1 MCGIAGVFSFQA
13 TISRARVEEMTSAIA
28 HRGPDAQGVY
38 SSPQRK
44 AHLGHR
50 RLSIID
56 LSTEADQPMV
66 SACGEYAI
74 VFNGEVY
81 NYQELRTELI
91 QEHNVVFNTQS
102 DTEVLLNVF
111 KYWGKKGVKRLNG
124 MFAFAVY
131 DYKHQT
137 LWLFRDRIGIKPLYY
152 YWDGSI
158 FAFGSELKSLL
169 PLQQDVGTFSRSRE
183 ALVNYFRLG
192 YIPAPLSIYTEV
204 KKLPAGSCARVN
216 ESGMELQ
223 PYWELN
229 KQIGQNVLSDER
241 EAKDELQALVQS
253 SVDYQLRS
261 DVPFGAFLSGG
272 IDSSLVA
279 AVAQDRSK
287 QNLNTFSIGFKE
299 AKYNESEYA
308 ASVAK
313 HIGSNHQAFEVS
325 YKEAMD
331 IVPELIQMYDEPF
344 ADSSAIPTYLV
355 SKLAKTEVK
364 MALSGDGGD
373 EQFMG
378 YGMYN
383 WAKRLNNP
391 LIKPFGGLVHLAL
404 KNSTNTRYQRAAEL
418 FRMSGV
424 THLPAHIFS
433 VEQYFFS
440 HAELNQLLLLPED
453 NDVSLSLPKTARS
466 LSSKEQQ
473 ALFDLNYYLPD
484 DLLVKVDRASMQNGL
499 EVRVPLLDHRIV
511 EFSLNLDERL
521 KVKGDVTKYLLKEV
535 LYDYVPKE
543 LFNRPKWGFSIPLEN
558 WLQNK
563 LRYLI
568 EDHLSPKVIEESVIF
583 NVAHVEELKS
593 RFFKGETY
601 LYNKLWLLIVFQMSR
616 KSESQKV

>member
-1 MCGIAGVFSFQA
+1 MCGITGVYSFQA
-13 TISRARVEEMTSAIA
+13 TISRTRVEEMTSAIA

-152 YWDGSI
+152 YWDGSV

-192 YIPAPLSIYTEV
+192 YIPAPLSIYKEV

-216 ESGMELQ
+216 ESGLEIHT
-223 PYWELN
+223 YWELN
-229 KQIGQNVLSDER
+229 KQVKSEVISDER
-241 EAKDELQALVQS
+241 QAKMELHTLVQS
-253 SVDYQLRS
+253 SIDYRLRS

-272 IDSSLVA
+272 VDSSLVA

-313 HIGSNHQAFEVS
+313 HIGSNHHAFEVS

-383 WAKRLNNP
+383 WAKRLNHP
-391 LIKPFGGLVHLAL
+391 LVKMAGGLLHFGL
-404 KNSTNTRYQRAAEL
+404 KNSKNNRYQRAAEL
-418 FRMSGV
+418 FRRKDVG
-424 THLPAHIFS
+424 HLPAHIFS

-453 NDVSLSLPKTARS
+453 NDVSLSLPKTVRS

-558 WLQNK
+558 WLQK
-563 LRYLI
+563 ELRYLI
-568 EDHLSPKVIEESVIF
+568 EDYLSPQAMSSSGVF
-583 NVAHVEELKS
+583 NPSYVEHLKD
-593 RFFKGETY
+593 RFFKGESY

-616 KSESQKV
+616 EVD

>member
-1 MCGIAGVFSFQA
+1 MCGLTGVFSFQA
-13 TISRARVEEMTSAIA
+13 TISRTRVEEMTSAIA

-192 YIPAPLSIYTEV
+192 YIPAPLSIYKEV
-204 KKLPAGSCARVN
+204 KKLPAGSCARIN

-229 KQIGQNVLSDER
+229 NQIGQNVLSDER
-241 EAKDELQALVQS
+241 EAKDELQALIQS
-253 SVDYQLRS
+253 SVDYRLRS

-272 IDSSLVA
+272 VDSSLVA

-313 HIGSNHQAFEVS
+313 HIGSNHHAFEVS

-331 IVPELIQMYDEPF
+331 VVPELIQMYDEPF

-391 LIKPFGGLVHLAL
+391 LIKPFGGLIHLAL

-424 THLPAHIFS
+424 TDLPAHIFS

-511 EFSLNLDERL
+511 EFTLNLDERL

-558 WLQNK
+558 WLQNE

-568 EDHLSPKVIEESVIF
+568 EDHLSQKAIEESGIF
-583 NVAHVEELKS
+583 NVAYVEELKS

-616 KSESQKV
+616 EVD